1 MRTPIIPRRLSLA
14 PIVSAAMLAALLLTS
29 TANAEPVSADKL
41 TANGWTC
48 VPFAPANRTSCFNPG
63 HGRPF
68 PGNPDPLRRTH
79 SWPSTSG
86 LVASSGLGI

>member
-1 MRTPIIPRRLSLA
+1 MRTPIIPRRLTLA

-29 TANAEPVSADKL
+29 TANAESVSADKL

-68 PGNPDPLRRTH
+68 PGNPEPAPTYAFLAFDLAT
-79 SWPSTSG
+79 G
-86 LVASSGLGI
+86 GSSGLGI